1 MRGFRFAREKG
12 SATNPESRRFVKELF
27 WIALAL
33 TAYTYVGYPFWL
45 KVLAVVRPRPVR
57 CAPIAPTVSI
67 VIAVHNEEGRL
78 PAKLANLERLTYP
91 SPFQVVLISDGSTDQ
106 TNAILSSAPDFV
118 HPILLPEAHGKAMA
132 LNAGVRAATGEILVF
147 FDARQAVAED
157 ALLELVSY
165 FADDSVGAVS
175 GELHLE
181 DATGAPKV
189 GIYWRIEKLIRRLES
204 DSGSVAGVTGAIFA
218 MRRNLFVEL
227 PEGTI
232 LDDLFTPMNIVRAG
246 KRVVFCSTA
255 IARDR
260 IFPEPG
266 KEFKRRVRTLTG
278 NYQLFKI
285 APWLLTPSNPI
296 FFRFVSHK
304 VLRLVVPLLL
314 VLLLISS
321 ACAHGAFYKAAF
333 AAQLLFYGL
342 AALGWL
348 SPPTRRFRLVATAE
362 TFTML
367 NIAAVFA
374 FYNFAT
380 GRKRVWV

>member
-1 MRGFRFAREKG
+1 MRKRFRAHSE
-12 SATNPESRRFVKELF
+12 PRRYVKALF

-33 TAYTYVGYPFWL
+33 IAYTYVGYPLWL
-45 KVLAVVRPRPVR
+45 KLLAMARSRPVR
-57 CAPIAPTVSI
+57 RASVAPSVSI
-67 VIAVHNEEGRL
+67 VIAAHNEASRL
-78 PAKLANLERLTYP
+78 PAKLENLERLTYP
-91 SPFQVVLISDGSTDQ
+91 SPFQVVLVSDGSTDE
-106 TNAILSSAPDFV
+106 TNNILSAAPGFV
-118 HPILLPEAHGKAMA
+118 HPILLPEALGKAMA

-147 FDARQAVAED
+147 FDARQVVAED
-157 ALLELVSY
+157 VLTELVSY
-165 FADDSVGAVS
+165 FADEKVGAVS

-189 GIYWRIEKLIRRLES
+189 GIYWRMEKLIRRLES

-218 MRRNLFVEL
+218 MRRDLFVEL

-232 LDDLFTPMNIVRAG
+232 LDDLLTPMNIVRAG

-278 NYQLFKI
+278 NYQLFKL

-304 VLRLVVPLLL
+304 VLRLVVPFLLTLLL
-314 VLLLISS
+314 VSS
-321 ACAHGAFYKAAF
+321 ACSRGAFYKWAF
-333 AAQLLFYGL
+333 IAQLIFYAL
-342 AALGWL
+342 AMLGWL
-348 SPPTRRFRLVATAE
+348 SPPMRRFRLVATAE

-380 GRKRVWV
+380 GRKKVWV